1 MADKRH
7 SRSSITQLDP
17 DIQAEVSRLVR
28 EGWTID
34 GIRDALA
41 QLGADVSRSAVGRH
55 VKDARESMAAYSRAQ
70 QMSKVWMERLDAEPN
85 GDVGRLLTGMLQ
97 AVAFKSIDEMAETKA
112 EEIDPK
118 SVGVL
123 AKALKD
129 LSTTSK
135 DAFAIAR
142 ARKEARDQA
151 KRELLAEQSAKI
163 DSMAKANGVTEETR
177 LAIREALGIA

>member
-1 MADKRH
+1 MAKRH

-34 GIRDALA
+34 SIKTALA
-41 QLGADVSRSAVGRH
+41 ELGADVSRSALGRH
-55 VKDARESMAAYSRAQ
+55 VKDARQSMEAYSRAQ
-70 QMSKVWMERLDAEPN
+70 EMSKVWMERLDAEPN

-97 AVAFKSIDEMAETKA
+97 AVAFKSIDEMAETEA
-112 EEIDPK
+112 EDIDPK
-118 SVGVL
+118 AVGVL

-142 ARKEARDQA
+142 ARKDARAQA
-151 KRELLAEQSAKI
+151 QADLLAEQAKKL
-163 DSMAKANGVTEETR
+163 DAMPAAAGVTAATKA
-177 LAIREALGIA
+177 AIRDALGIS